1 VLLLEPLDLN
11 INIDLELL
19 SILIESLLGWLSRFI
34 ITDNNH
40 FLQITGIL
48 IFNAPKLLLVSQ
60 LLFEY
65 CFLLSLAK
73 FPP

>member
-1 VLLLEPLDLN
+1 MLLLEPLDLN
-11 INIDLELL
+11 INIDLEFL
-19 SILIESLLGWLSRFI
+19 SILIESLLGWLSRLV

-40 FLQITGIL
+40 FLQVAGIL